1 MQSFKSD
8 ILKKIEAIPEG
19 KIFTFSNI
27 SFPVAKFA
35 NVAVI
40 LSNLAKENKLV
51 RVERGAYYRPK
62 LSNLGLGFLPVYQD
76 EQFLYLTNK
85 LNGYLTGIHIYN
97 KMSLTAQVPAT
108 VTIASPYPVRAFK
121 FKKLAVQCVKSYID
135 RPGDTQTLYLAQI
148 LDAVKDLQHI
158 PGVSPQAA
166 FDKINRLHV
175 SALSPKNQE
184 KLVSLSLKYPPRVR
198 KLLSDMMYSNSKY
211 DLAEQLAGTICP
223 TTRFNLSYK
232 IIEQ

>member
-1 MQSFKSD
+1 MQSFKSN

-19 KIFTFSNI
+19 KIFTFGDI
-27 SFPVAKFA
+27 SFPVTKFA

-40 LSNLAKENKLV
+40 LSNLTKENKLV

-85 LNGYLTGIHIYN
+85 LNGYLTGMYIYN
-97 KMSLTAQVPAT
+97 KMSLTEQVPAT
-108 VTIASPYPVRAFK
+108 VTIASTYPVRAFK

-135 RPGDTQTLYLAQI
+135 RPSDVQTLYLVQI
-148 LDAVKDLQHI
+148 LDAVKDMQHI
-158 PGVSPQAA
+158 PGVTPQTA

-175 SALSPKNQE
+175 SVLSLKDQK

-198 KLLSDMMYSNSKY
+198 KSLSDMMYRNNKR
-211 DLAEQLAGTICP
+211 DLAEQLVGTICP

-232 IIEQ
+232 TVEQ

>member
-8 ILKKIEAIPEG
+8 IIKKIEAIPES
-19 KIFTFSNI
+19 KIFTYSDI
-27 SFPVAKFA
+27 SFPVVKFA
-35 NVAVI
+35 NVAAI
-40 LSNLAKENKLV
+40 LSTLAKENKLV

-62 LSNLGLGFLPVYQD
+62 LSNLDLGFLPVYQD

-85 LNGYLTGIHIYN
+85 LNGYLTGSYVYN
-97 KMSLTAQVPAT
+97 KMSLTDQVPTT

-121 FKKLAVQCVKSYID
+121 FKKLTVQCVKSYID
-135 RPGDTQTLYLAQI
+135 RPGDAQTLYLAQI

-158 PGVSPQAA
+158 PGVSPQVA

-175 SALSPKNQE
+175 SALSPKNQK

-198 KLLSDMMYSNSKY
+198 KSLSDMMCRNRKH

-223 TTRFNLSYK
+223 TTRFNLPYK
-232 IIEQ
+232 TVGQ